1 MRRVS
6 SSCPE
11 IIIFRLQIPQID
23 MVDFDLCAVLQV
35 ESRFGL
41 KILQMEEW
49 TALKNIVDI
58 RYNVL
63 AYCV

>member
-1 MRRVS
+1 
-6 SSCPE
+6 
-11 IIIFRLQIPQID
+11 
-23 MVDFDLCAVLQV
+23 MVDFDLCTVLQV

-63 AYCV
+63 EYCV

>member
-1 MRRVS
+1 ML
-6 SSCPE
+6 E
-11 IIIFRLQIPQID
+11 IPQID

-63 AYCV
+63 EYCV